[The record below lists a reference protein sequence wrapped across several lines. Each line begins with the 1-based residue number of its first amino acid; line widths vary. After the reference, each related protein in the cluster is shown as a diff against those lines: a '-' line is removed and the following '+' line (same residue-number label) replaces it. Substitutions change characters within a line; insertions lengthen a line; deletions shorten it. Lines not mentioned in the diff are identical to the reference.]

1 MELNIAN
8 KKYVIFS
15 IHRPPKQV
23 INYFSN
29 NLSEGLGFYSKHY
42 ENVCILGDFN
52 AKPSNPRLTLVL
64 ENQNVKSV
72 IKNPTSFKSSIS
84 SATDL
89 ILTNNSYLYQKI

>member
-1 MELNIAN
+1 MELNVAN

-15 IHRPPKQV
+15 IHIPPKQV

-42 ENVCILGDFN
+42 ENVCLLGDFN
-52 AKPSNPRLTLVL
+52 ATPSNPRLTLVL
-64 ENQNVKSV
+64 ENQNLKSM